1 MLKGIKIN
9 NYALIDSI
17 EMSFNSGMTSI
28 TGETGAGKSILLGGL
43 SLVLGS
49 RVDNSKIINK
59 QTKCFVEATFDIN
72 EYDLNSFFDLNS
84 LDYEKETILRREVIP
99 SGKSRA
105 FINDTPVNL
114 DVLSKLGNTLIDIH
128 SQHNNLTLLDNNFK
142 YLILDSLSN
151 NEKLVMDYNK
161 EFDSLKEIEIEIEKV
176 EKNKLNLDEQSDYNN
191 YLLKE
196 FEGLNLEDLNINNL
210 KEQVKELDNIEETLI
225 ISANIINE
233 INIDEIGVNDKLSF
247 YIREINKIS
256 ENSSKL
262 KSFKNKFIQIKND
275 LMDLTN
281 DYESYINNLES
292 KDTESNVFKETLDLI
307 YSLQNKHRV
316 NSIEE
321 LINIK
326 NGLLKKIDDYENFD
340 KKIMKL
346 KLKRDSITKSLNKL
360 ADRLHQG
367 RKKVIPI
374 FIDKM
379 NNNFM
384 DLGMENSKIKIE
396 ISKSKELQ
404 KNGNSLIEFLFK
416 GNKGTNYNELKNI
429 ASGGEVS
436 RIMLSIKSILSKYK
450 KLSAIIFDEIDTG
463 VSGIVSSKVANL
475 MYNMSRNMQVLTI
488 THLPQVASKGD
499 NHFKVFKYEYQ
510 NRTIT
515 DIKLLNK
522 SDRINEIAEML
533 SGKKLNKSA
542 KELANQLLN

>member
-1 MLKGIKIN
+1 MLKEIKIN

-114 DVLSKLGNTLIDIH
+114 DVLSKLGNTLIDVH

-161 EFDSLKEIEIEIEKV
+161 EFGALKEIEIEIEKI
-176 EKNKLNLDEQSDYNN
+176 EKNKLNLDKQSDYNN

-196 FEGLNLEDLNINNL
+196 FEGLNLEDLNLNNL
-210 KEQVKELDNIEETLI
+210 KEQVKELDNIEETLT

-233 INIDEIGVNDKLSF
+233 INNDEIGVNDKLSF
-247 YIREINKIS
+247 YVREINKIS

-262 KSFKNKFIQIKND
+262 KSFKNKFIEIKND
-275 LMDLTN
+275 LIDLTN
-281 DYESYINNLES
+281 DYESYINNLKS
-292 KDTESNVFKETLDLI
+292 KDTESNVFKESLDLI

-326 NGLLKKIDDYENFD
+326 NDLLKKIDDHENFD

-346 KLKRDSITKSLNKL
+346 KLKRDNIIKSLNKV

-367 RKKVIPI
+367 RKKAIPI
-374 FIDKM
+374 FIEKM

-475 MYNMSRNMQVLTI
+475 MYNMSRNMQVLAI

-499 NHFKVFKYEYQ
+499 NHFKVFKYEDQ

>member
-1 MLKGIKIN
+1 MLKEIKIN

-114 DVLSKLGNTLIDIH
+114 DVLSKLGNTLIDVH

-151 NEKLVMDYNK
+151 NEKLVVDYNK
-161 EFDSLKEIEIEIEKV
+161 EFGALKEIEIEIEKI
-176 EKNKLNLDEQSDYNN
+176 EKNKLNLDKQSDYNN

-196 FEGLNLEDLNINNL
+196 FEGLKLEDLNLNNL
-210 KEQVKELDNIEETLI
+210 KEQVKELDNIEETLT
-225 ISANIINE
+225 ISSNIINE
-233 INIDEIGVNDKLSF
+233 INNDEIGVNDKLSF
-247 YIREINKIS
+247 YVREINKIS

-262 KSFKNKFIQIKND
+262 KSFKNKFIEIKND
-275 LMDLTN
+275 LIDLTN

-292 KDTESNVFKETLDLI
+292 KDTESNVFKESLDLI

-326 NGLLKKIDDYENFD
+326 NDLLKKIDDHENFD

-346 KLKRDSITKSLNKL
+346 KLKRDNIIKSLNKV

-367 RKKVIPI
+367 RKKAIPI
-374 FIDKM
+374 FIEKM

-396 ISKSKELQ
+396 ISKSKELK

-475 MYNMSRNMQVLTI
+475 MYNMSRNMQVLAI

-499 NHFKVFKYEYQ
+499 NHFKVFKYEDR

>member
-1 MLKGIKIN
+1 MLKEIKIN

-151 NEKLVMDYNK
+151 NEKLVVDYNK
-161 EFDSLKEIEIEIEKV
+161 EFDALKEIEIEIEKV

-196 FEGLNLEDLNINNL
+196 FEGLKLEDLNLNNL
-210 KEQVKELDNIEETLI
+210 KEQVKELDNIEETLT

-233 INIDEIGVNDKLSF
+233 INNDEIGVNDKLSF
-247 YIREINKIS
+247 YVREINKIS

-262 KSFKNKFIQIKND
+262 KSFKNKLIEIKND

-292 KDTESNVFKETLDLI
+292 KDTESNVFKESLDLI

-326 NGLLKKIDDYENFD
+326 NDLLKKIDDHENFD

-346 KLKRDSITKSLNKL
+346 KLKRDNIIKSLNKV

-367 RKKVIPI
+367 RKKAIPI
-374 FIDKM
+374 FIEKM

-499 NHFKVFKYEYQ
+499 NHFKVFKYEDR

>member
-1 MLKGIKIN
+1 MLKEIKIN

-151 NEKLVMDYNK
+151 NEKLVVDYNK
-161 EFDSLKEIEIEIEKV
+161 EFGALKEIEIEIEKI

-196 FEGLNLEDLNINNL
+196 FEGLKLEDLNLNNL
-210 KEQVKELDNIEETLI
+210 KEQVKELDNIEETLT

-233 INIDEIGVNDKLSF
+233 INNDEIGVNDKLSL
-247 YIREINKIS
+247 YVREINKIS

-262 KSFKNKFIQIKND
+262 KSFKNKFIEIKND
-275 LMDLTN
+275 LIDLTN

-292 KDTESNVFKETLDLI
+292 KDTESNVFKESLDLI

-326 NGLLKKIDDYENFD
+326 NDLLKKIDDHENFD

-346 KLKRDSITKSLNKL
+346 KLKRDNIIKSLNKV

-367 RKKVIPI
+367 RKKAIPI
-374 FIDKM
+374 FIEKM

-475 MYNMSRNMQVLTI
+475 MYNMSRNMQVLAI

-499 NHFKVFKYEYQ
+499 NHFKVFKYEDR

-522 SDRINEIAEML
+522 SDRIDEIAEML

>member
-1 MLKGIKIN
+1 MLKEIKIN

-151 NEKLVMDYNK
+151 NEKLVVDYNK
-161 EFDSLKEIEIEIEKV
+161 EFGALKEIEIEIEKI

-196 FEGLNLEDLNINNL
+196 FEGLKLEDLNLNNL
-210 KEQVKELDNIEETLI
+210 KEQVKELDNIEETLT

-233 INIDEIGVNDKLSF
+233 INNDEIGVNDKLSL
-247 YIREINKIS
+247 YVREINKIS

-262 KSFKNKFIQIKND
+262 KSFKNKFIEIKND
-275 LMDLTN
+275 LIDLTN

-292 KDTESNVFKETLDLI
+292 KDTESNVFKESLDLI

-326 NGLLKKIDDYENFD
+326 NDLLKKIDDHENFD

-346 KLKRDSITKSLNKL
+346 KLKRDNIIKSLNKV

-367 RKKVIPI
+367 RKKAIPI
-374 FIDKM
+374 FIEKM

-499 NHFKVFKYEYQ
+499 NHFKVFKYEDQ

-522 SDRINEIAEML
+522 SERINEIAEML

>member
-1 MLKGIKIN
+1 MLREIKIN

-17 EMSFNSGMTSI
+17 EMSFKPGMTSI
-28 TGETGAGKSILLGGL
+28 TGETGAGKSIILGGL

-59 QTKCFVEATFDIN
+59 NIKCFVEAVFDIG
-72 EYDLNSFFDLNS
+72 EYNLKSFFDQNS
-84 LDYEKETILRREVIP
+84 LDYEKQTILRREVIP

-114 DVLSKLGNTLIDIH
+114 DILSILGNSLIDIH

-142 YLILDSLSN
+142 YLILDSLAN
-151 NEKLVMDYNK
+151 NEKMVLDYKK
-161 EFDSLKEIEIEIEKV
+161 EYNDLKEIEIEIEKF
-176 EKNKLNLDEQSDYNN
+176 EKNKLNLDEQSDYNK

-196 FEGLNLEDLNINNL
+196 FEGIKLEDIDIDKL
-210 KEQVKELDNIEETLI
+210 KEQVRELDNLEETLI
-225 ISANIINE
+225 ISVNIINE
-233 INIDEIGVNDKLSF
+233 INNDEIGINDKLSF

-256 ENSSKL
+256 KNSSKL
-262 KSFKNKFIQIKND
+262 ESFRDKFIDIKND
-275 LMDLTN
+275 LIDLTN
-281 DYESYINNLES
+281 VYQTYIKNLES
-292 KDTESNVFKETLDLI
+292 KDTQSDVLKESLDLI

-316 NSIEE
+316 NSIDE
-321 LINIK
+321 LIDIK
-326 NGLLKKIDDYENFD
+326 NDLLKKIDDHNNFD
-340 KKIMKL
+340 KTISKLNLKKEKII
-346 KLKRDSITKSLNKL
+346 KRLNIL
-360 ADRLHQG
+360 ANKLHQG
-367 RKKVIPI
+367 RKEAIPV
-374 FIDKM
+374 FIQKM
-379 NNNFM
+379 NNNFK
-384 DLGMENSKIKIE
+384 DLGMENSKIKID
-396 ISKSKELQ
+396 ISESEELTN
-404 KNGNSLIEFLFK
+404 NGNSLVDFLFK
-416 GNKGTNYNELKNI
+416 GNKGTKYNELKNI
-429 ASGGEVS
+429 VSGGEIS

-475 MYNMSRNMQVLTI
+475 MYSMSRNMQVLTI

-499 NHFKVFKYEYQ
+499 NHFKVFKYEDK

-522 SDRINEIAEML
+522 SDRVSEIAEML

>member
-1 MLKGIKIN
+1 MLKEIKIN

-114 DVLSKLGNTLIDIH
+114 DVLSKLGNTLIDVH

-151 NEKLVMDYNK
+151 NEKLVMDYKK
-161 EFDSLKEIEIEIEKV
+161 EFDALKEIKIEIEKI

-196 FEGLNLEDLNINNL
+196 FEGLKLEDLNLNNL
-210 KEQVKELDNIEETLI
+210 KEQVKELDNIEETLT

-233 INIDEIGVNDKLSF
+233 INNDEIGVNDKLSF
-247 YIREINKIS
+247 YVREINKIS

-262 KSFKNKFIQIKND
+262 KSFKNKFIEIKND
-275 LMDLTN
+275 LTDLTN
-281 DYESYINNLES
+281 DYESYINNLKS
-292 KDTESNVFKETLDLI
+292 KDTESNVFKESLDLI

-326 NGLLKKIDDYENFD
+326 NDLLKKINDHENFD

-346 KLKRDSITKSLNKL
+346 KLKRDNIIKSLNKV

-367 RKKVIPI
+367 RKKAIPI
-374 FIDKM
+374 FIEKM

-499 NHFKVFKYEYQ
+499 NHFKVFKYEDR

>member
-1 MLKGIKIN
+1 MLKEIKIN

-114 DVLSKLGNTLIDIH
+114 DVLSKLGNTLIDVH

-151 NEKLVMDYNK
+151 NEKLVVDYKK
-161 EFDSLKEIEIEIEKV
+161 EFKALKEIEIEIEKI

-196 FEGLNLEDLNINNL
+196 FEGLKLEDLNLNNL
-210 KEQVKELDNIEETLI
+210 KEQVKELDNIEETLT

-233 INIDEIGVNDKLSF
+233 INNDEIGVNDKLSF
-247 YIREINKIS
+247 YVREINKIS

-262 KSFKNKFIQIKND
+262 KSFKNKFIEIKND
-275 LMDLTN
+275 LTDLTN
-281 DYESYINNLES
+281 DYESYINNLKS
-292 KDTESNVFKETLDLI
+292 KDTESNVFKESLDLI

-326 NGLLKKIDDYENFD
+326 NDLLKKINDHENFD

-346 KLKRDSITKSLNKL
+346 KLKRDNIIKSLNKV

-367 RKKVIPI
+367 RKKAIPI
-374 FIDKM
+374 FIEKM

-499 NHFKVFKYEYQ
+499 NHFKVFKYEDR

-542 KELANQLLN
+542 TELANQLLN

>member
-1 MLKGIKIN
+1 MLKEIKIN

-114 DVLSKLGNTLIDIH
+114 DVLSKLGNTLIDVH

-151 NEKLVMDYNK
+151 NEKLVMDYKK
-161 EFDSLKEIEIEIEKV
+161 EFDALKEIKIEIEKI

-196 FEGLNLEDLNINNL
+196 FEGLKLEDLNLNNL
-210 KEQVKELDNIEETLI
+210 KEQVKELDNIEETLT

-233 INIDEIGVNDKLSF
+233 INNDEIGVNDKLSF
-247 YIREINKIS
+247 YVREINKIS

-262 KSFKNKFIQIKND
+262 KSFKNKFIEIKND
-275 LMDLTN
+275 LTDLTN
-281 DYESYINNLES
+281 DYESYINNLKS
-292 KDTESNVFKETLDLI
+292 KDTESNVFKESLDLI

-326 NGLLKKIDDYENFD
+326 NDLLKKINDHENFD

-346 KLKRDSITKSLNKL
+346 KLKRDNIIKSLNKV

-367 RKKVIPI
+367 RKKAIPI
-374 FIDKM
+374 FIEKM

-499 NHFKVFKYEYQ
+499 NHFKVFKYEDR

-542 KELANQLLN
+542 TELANQLLN

>member
-1 MLKGIKIN
+1 MLKEIKIN

-151 NEKLVMDYNK
+151 NEKLVVDYNK
-161 EFDSLKEIEIEIEKV
+161 EFGALKEIEIEIEKI

-196 FEGLNLEDLNINNL
+196 FEGLKLEDLNLNNL
-210 KEQVKELDNIEETLI
+210 KEQVKELDNIEETLT

-233 INIDEIGVNDKLSF
+233 INNDEIGVNDKLSL
-247 YIREINKIS
+247 YVREINKIS

-262 KSFKNKFIQIKND
+262 KSFKNKFIEIKND
-275 LMDLTN
+275 LIDLTN

-292 KDTESNVFKETLDLI
+292 KDTESNVFKESLDLI

-326 NGLLKKIDDYENFD
+326 NDLLKKIDDHENFD

-346 KLKRDSITKSLNKL
+346 KLKRDNIIKSLNKV

-367 RKKVIPI
+367 RKKAIPI
-374 FIDKM
+374 FIEKM

-475 MYNMSRNMQVLTI
+475 MYNMSRNMQVLAI

-499 NHFKVFKYEYQ
+499 NHFKVFKYEDQ

>member
-1 MLKGIKIN
+1 MLKEIKIN

-114 DVLSKLGNTLIDIH
+114 DVLSKLGNTLIDVH

-151 NEKLVMDYNK
+151 NEKLVMDYNM
-161 EFDSLKEIEIEIEKV
+161 EFGALKEIEIEIEKI
-176 EKNKLNLDEQSDYNN
+176 EKNKLNLDKQSDYNN

-196 FEGLNLEDLNINNL
+196 FEGLNLEDLNLNNL
-210 KEQVKELDNIEETLI
+210 KEQVKELDNIEETLT

-233 INIDEIGVNDKLSF
+233 INNDEIGVNDKLSF
-247 YIREINKIS
+247 YVREINKIS

-262 KSFKNKFIQIKND
+262 KSFKNKFIEIKND
-275 LMDLTN
+275 LIDLTN
-281 DYESYINNLES
+281 DYESYINNLKS
-292 KDTESNVFKETLDLI
+292 KDTESNVFKESLDLI

-326 NGLLKKIDDYENFD
+326 NDLLKKIDDHENFD

-346 KLKRDSITKSLNKL
+346 KLKRDNIIKSLNKV

-374 FIDKM
+374 FIEKM

-475 MYNMSRNMQVLTI
+475 MYNMSRNMQVLAI

-499 NHFKVFKYEYQ
+499 NHFKVFKYEDQ

>member
-1 MLKGIKIN
+1 MLKEIKIN

-114 DVLSKLGNTLIDIH
+114 DVLSKLGNTLIDVH

-151 NEKLVMDYNK
+151 NEKLVMDYNM
-161 EFDSLKEIEIEIEKV
+161 EFGALKEIEIEIEKI
-176 EKNKLNLDEQSDYNN
+176 EKNKLNLDKQSDYNN

-196 FEGLNLEDLNINNL
+196 FEGLNLEDLNLNNL
-210 KEQVKELDNIEETLI
+210 KEQVKELDNIEETLT

-233 INIDEIGVNDKLSF
+233 INNDEIGVNDKLSF
-247 YIREINKIS
+247 YVREINKIS

-262 KSFKNKFIQIKND
+262 KSFKNKFIEIKND
-275 LMDLTN
+275 LIDLTN
-281 DYESYINNLES
+281 DYESYINNLKS
-292 KDTESNVFKETLDLI
+292 KDTESNVFKESLDLI

-326 NGLLKKIDDYENFD
+326 NDLLKKIDDHQNFD

-346 KLKRDSITKSLNKL
+346 KLKRDNIIKSLNKV

-374 FIDKM
+374 FIEKM

-475 MYNMSRNMQVLTI
+475 MYNMSRNMQVLAI

-499 NHFKVFKYEYQ
+499 NHFKVFKYEDQ

>member
-1 MLKGIKIN
+1 MLKEIKIN

-17 EMSFNSGMTSI
+17 EMSFDSGMTSI

-114 DVLSKLGNTLIDIH
+114 DVLSKLGNTLIDVH

-151 NEKLVMDYNK
+151 NEKLVMDYKK
-161 EFDSLKEIEIEIEKV
+161 EFDALKEIKIEIEKI

-196 FEGLNLEDLNINNL
+196 FEGLKLEDLNLNNL
-210 KEQVKELDNIEETLI
+210 KEQVKELDNIEETLT

-233 INIDEIGVNDKLSF
+233 INNDEIGVNDKLSF
-247 YIREINKIS
+247 YVREINKIS

-262 KSFKNKFIQIKND
+262 KSFKNKFIEIKND

-292 KDTESNVFKETLDLI
+292 KDTESNVFKESLDLI

-326 NGLLKKIDDYENFD
+326 NDLLKKIDDHENFD
-340 KKIMKL
+340 KKIIKL
-346 KLKRDSITKSLNKL
+346 KLKRDNIIKSLNKV

-367 RKKVIPI
+367 RKKAIPI
-374 FIDKM
+374 FIEKM

-499 NHFKVFKYEYQ
+499 NHFKVFKYEDR

>member
-1 MLKGIKIN
+1 MLKEIKIK

-17 EMSFNSGMTSI
+17 EMSFKSGMTSI

-59 QTKCFVEATFDIN
+59 NTKCFVEAIFDIG
-72 EYDLNSFFDLNS
+72 EYDLNSFFVLNS
-84 LDYEKETILRREVIP
+84 LDFEKETILRREVIP

-114 DVLSKLGNTLIDIH
+114 DILSKLGNTLIDVH
-128 SQHNNLTLLDNNFK
+128 SQHNNLNLLDNNFK
-142 YLILDSLSN
+142 YMILDSLSN
-151 NEKLVMDYNK
+151 NEKLMLDYK
-161 EFDSLKEIEIEIEKV
+161 KDFSDLKEIEKEIEEIKM
-176 EKNKLNLDEQSDYNN
+176 NKAKLDEQSDYNK
-191 YLLKE
+191 YLFKE
-196 FEGLNLEDLNINNL
+196 FEGLKLEEINIDNL
-210 KEQVKELDNIEETLI
+210 KEQVKEIDNIEETLT
-225 ISANIINE
+225 ISTSVINE
-233 INIDEIGVNDKLSF
+233 INNDEVGVNDKLSF
-247 YIREINKIS
+247 YIRELNKIS

-262 KSFKNKFIQIKND
+262 EIFKNKLIEIKND
-275 LMDLTN
+275 LMDLTL

-292 KDTESNVFKETLDLI
+292 KDIESNVLKESLDLI

-316 NSIEE
+316 DSIKQ
-321 LINIK
+321 LIKIK
-326 NGLLKKIDDYENFD
+326 NDLLKKIDDHENFD
-340 KKIMKL
+340 KILVKLNIKKDKIL
-346 KLKRDSITKSLNKL
+346 RSLNKV
-360 ADRLHQG
+360 ADKMHKG
-367 RKKVIPI
+367 REKAIPV
-374 FIDKM
+374 FVEKM
-379 NNNFM
+379 NNNFN
-384 DLGMENSKIKIE
+384 DLGMENSKIRID

-404 KNGNSLIEFLFK
+404 NNGNSLIDFLFK
-416 GNKGTNYNELKNI
+416 GNKGTSYNELKNI

-436 RIMLSIKSILSKYK
+436 RIMLSIKSILSNYK

-499 NHFKVFKYEYQ
+499 HHFKVFKHEDL

-522 SDRINEIAEML
+522 ADRVNEIAEML

>member
-1 MLKGIKIN
+1 
-9 NYALIDSI
+9 
-17 EMSFNSGMTSI
+17 
-28 TGETGAGKSILLGGL
+28 
-43 SLVLGS
+43 
-49 RVDNSKIINK
+49 
-59 QTKCFVEATFDIN
+59 
-72 EYDLNSFFDLNS
+72 
-84 LDYEKETILRREVIP
+84 
-99 SGKSRA
+99 
-105 FINDTPVNL
+105 
-114 DVLSKLGNTLIDIH
+114 
-128 SQHNNLTLLDNNFK
+128 
-142 YLILDSLSN
+142 
-151 NEKLVMDYNK
+151 
-161 EFDSLKEIEIEIEKV
+161 
-176 EKNKLNLDEQSDYNN
+176 
-191 YLLKE
+191 
-196 FEGLNLEDLNINNL
+196 
-210 KEQVKELDNIEETLI
+210 
-225 ISANIINE
+225 
-233 INIDEIGVNDKLSF
+233 
-247 YIREINKIS
+247 
-256 ENSSKL
+256 
-262 KSFKNKFIQIKND
+262 
-275 LMDLTN
+275 MDLTN

-292 KDTESNVFKETLDLI
+292 KDTESNVFKESLDLI

-326 NGLLKKIDDYENFD
+326 NDLLKKIDDHENFD
-340 KKIMKL
+340 KKIIKL
-346 KLKRDSITKSLNKL
+346 KLKRDNIIKSLNKV

-374 FIDKM
+374 FIEKM

-499 NHFKVFKYEYQ
+499 NHFKVYKYEDR

>member
-1 MLKGIKIN
+1 MLKEIKIN

-196 FEGLNLEDLNINNL
+196 FEGLKLEDLNINNL
-210 KEQVKELDNIEETLI
+210 KEQVKELDNIEETI
-225 ISANIINE
+225 TISANIINE
-233 INIDEIGVNDKLSF
+233 INNDEIGVNDKLSF
-247 YIREINKIS
+247 YVREINKIS

-262 KSFKNKFIQIKND
+262 KSFKNKFIEIKND

-292 KDTESNVFKETLDLI
+292 KDTESNIFKESLDLI

-326 NGLLKKIDDYENFD
+326 NDLLKKIDDHENFD

-346 KLKRDSITKSLNKL
+346 KLKRDNIIKSLNKV
-360 ADRLHQG
+360 ADILHQG

-374 FIDKM
+374 FIEKM

-396 ISKSKELQ
+396 ISKSKELK

-499 NHFKVFKYEYQ
+499 NHFKVFKYEDR

>member
-1 MLKGIKIN
+1 MLKEIKIN

-151 NEKLVMDYNK
+151 NEKLVVDYNK
-161 EFDSLKEIEIEIEKV
+161 EFDALKEIEIEIEKV

-196 FEGLNLEDLNINNL
+196 FEGLKLEDLNINNL
-210 KEQVKELDNIEETLI
+210 KEQVKELDNIEETI
-225 ISANIINE
+225 TISANIINE
-233 INIDEIGVNDKLSF
+233 INNDEIGVNDKLSF
-247 YIREINKIS
+247 YVREINKIS

-262 KSFKNKFIQIKND
+262 KSFKNKFIEIKND

-292 KDTESNVFKETLDLI
+292 KDTESNIFKESLDLI

-326 NGLLKKIDDYENFD
+326 NDLLKKIDDHENFD

-346 KLKRDSITKSLNKL
+346 KLKRDNIIKSLNKV
-360 ADRLHQG
+360 ADILHQG

-374 FIDKM
+374 FIEKM

-499 NHFKVFKYEYQ
+499 NHFKVFKYEDR

>member
-1 MLKGIKIN
+1 MLKEIKIN

-196 FEGLNLEDLNINNL
+196 FEGLKLEDLNINNL
-210 KEQVKELDNIEETLI
+210 KEQVKELDNIEETI
-225 ISANIINE
+225 TISANIINE
-233 INIDEIGVNDKLSF
+233 INNDEIGVNDKLSF
-247 YIREINKIS
+247 YVREINKIS

-262 KSFKNKFIQIKND
+262 KSFKNKFIEIKND

-292 KDTESNVFKETLDLI
+292 KDTESNIFKESLDLI

-326 NGLLKKIDDYENFD
+326 NDLLKKIDDHENFD
-340 KKIMKL
+340 KKIIKL
-346 KLKRDSITKSLNKL
+346 KLKRDNIIKSLNKV
-360 ADRLHQG
+360 ADILHQG

-374 FIDKM
+374 FIEKM

-499 NHFKVFKYEYQ
+499 NHFKVFKYEDR

>member
-1 MLKGIKIN
+1 MLKEIKIN

-17 EMSFNSGMTSI
+17 EVSFNSGMTSI

-114 DVLSKLGNTLIDIH
+114 DVLSKLGNTLIDVH

-151 NEKLVMDYNK
+151 NEKLVVDYKK
-161 EFDSLKEIEIEIEKV
+161 EFNALKEIEIEIEKI

-196 FEGLNLEDLNINNL
+196 FEGLKLEDLNLNNL
-210 KEQVKELDNIEETLI
+210 KEQVKELDNIEETLT

-233 INIDEIGVNDKLSF
+233 INNDEIGVNDKLSF
-247 YIREINKIS
+247 YVREINKIS

-262 KSFKNKFIQIKND
+262 KSFKNKFIEIKND
-275 LMDLTN
+275 LIDLTN

-292 KDTESNVFKETLDLI
+292 KDTESNVFKESLDLI

-326 NGLLKKIDDYENFD
+326 NDLLKKINDHENFD

-346 KLKRDSITKSLNKL
+346 KLKRDNIIKSLNKV

-367 RKKVIPI
+367 RKKAIPI
-374 FIDKM
+374 FIEKM

-499 NHFKVFKYEYQ
+499 NHFKVFKYEDR

-542 KELANQLLN
+542 TELANQLLN

>member
-151 NEKLVMDYNK
+151 NEKLVVDYNK
-161 EFDSLKEIEIEIEKV
+161 EFDALKEIEIKIEKV
-176 EKNKLNLDEQSDYNN
+176 ENNKLNLDEQSDYNN

-262 KSFKNKFIQIKND
+262 KSFKNKFIEIKND